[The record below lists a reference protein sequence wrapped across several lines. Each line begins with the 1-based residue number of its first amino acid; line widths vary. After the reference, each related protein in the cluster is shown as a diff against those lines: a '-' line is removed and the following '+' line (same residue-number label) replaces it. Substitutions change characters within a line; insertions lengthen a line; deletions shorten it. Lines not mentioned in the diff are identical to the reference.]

1 MAELIAAII
10 VGAVALTFFS
20 DGLSRTVKMVSATR
34 RRGSVHVADRRH
46 SA

>member
-20 DGLSRTVKMVSATR
+20 DGLSRTAKMVSATR
-34 RRGSVHVADRRH
+34 RRGSVHAADPKL

>member
-1 MAELIAAII
+1 MAELIAAIV

-20 DGLSRTVKMVSATR
+20 DGMSRTVKMVSATR
-34 RRGSVHVADRRH
+34 RRSSVHVADPKL